1 MMASTHGKRL
11 RATDLRMFGR
21 KITSGD
27 NALDVRRT
35 TLFTIIFCFAGFF
48 SGCHLENAEQKGD
61 AEAKSGRFESAIYWY
76 ESALGTE
83 DRSTIHSK
91 MAEIFANKLRDPAS
105 AAYHYRRILALH
117 ATGARADAA
126 RTALRHLEA
135 APASAEGAQM
145 HSKNTSPTPK
155 PGSPEQAAAEA
166 EKAAKNKV
174 RTYVVQPGDT
184 LVLISKKF
192 YQTPSR
198 WKDILDANQNQL
210 SNPDE
215 LKAGQ
220 TIILP

>member
-1 MMASTHGKRL
+1 M
-11 RATDLRMFGR
+11 
-21 KITSGD
+21 
-27 NALDVRRT
+27 DVERT

-48 SGCHLENAEQKGD
+48 SGCHLENPEQKGD

-83 DRSTIHSK
+83 DRSTIHWK

-117 ATGARADAA
+117 ARRRARGCIEGGATSPGGRFGD
-126 RTALRHLEA
+126 RRREVRI
-135 APASAEGAQM
+135 
-145 HSKNTSPTPK
+145 HSKSGPAPK
-155 PGSPEQAAAEA
+155 PGSPEQAAAEG
-166 EKAAKNKV
+166 EKAAKGKV
-174 RTYVVQPGDT
+174 RTYVVQTGDT
-184 LVLISKKF
+184 LVSISKKF

-198 WKDILDANQNQL
+198 WKDVLDANQNQL

-215 LKAGQ
+215 FKAGQ

>member
-1 MMASTHGKRL
+1 MGTHRKRL

-21 KITSGD
+21 KITLGD

-76 ESALGTE
+76 ESALATE
-83 DRSTIHSK
+83 DRLTIHSK

-117 ATGARADAA
+117 APGARADAA
-126 RTALRHLEA
+126 RTALRHLDA

-145 HSKNTSPTPK
+145 HSKNASPTPK
-155 PGSPEQAAAEA
+155 TVS
-166 EKAAKNKV
+166 
-174 RTYVVQPGDT
+174 
-184 LVLISKKF
+184 
-192 YQTPSR
+192 
-198 WKDILDANQNQL
+198 
-210 SNPDE
+210 
-215 LKAGQ
+215 
-220 TIILP
+220 